1 MLDVETGAP
10 VSSTRMRLRAHPGQT
25 ERREPDGMER
35 DNKIHWLTALKLGGA
50 FMATCIGSGFA
61 TGSECLSFFVTYGIG
76 GALGALAVSFVVYF
90 LFARELFNK
99 GQELEP
105 EQCTSLFTYYFGKAV
120 GSLLNWFS
128 AILVGGCYLVMLS
141 GAGTTINQY
150 LGWPVVAGSALMA
163 LAAVVTVWF
172 GLRKLTN
179 IIGVIGPFMALFT
192 LIIGISALGRADF
205 SSTAANLETLHL
217 AKAAPNWWIAGIL
230 YPCFCMLTLTPC
242 LPSMGATAPNKKTT
256 TGAALFGVIAFH
268 LALAVVILAI
278 LGNLDIIGTAQV
290 PNLVLSGLMGKFVQT
305 LFVIMIILA
314 IYSTA
319 CPMIW
324 GFCGKIERDEKS
336 VKYRVCILAL
346 TVVGMTC
353 SYLFPLGTLINFIY
367 SISGYVGAVA
377 SVGMVISNILRKRN
391 AKKRTS

>member
-1 MLDVETGAP
+1 
-10 VSSTRMRLRAHPGQT
+10 
-25 ERREPDGMER
+25 MER

-120 GSLLNWFS
+120 GSLLDWFS

-150 LGWPVVAGSALMA
+150 LGWPA

-179 IIGVIGPFMALFT
+179 IIGVIGPFMVLFT

-217 AKAAPNWWIAGIL
+217 AKAAPNWWLCGIA
-230 YPCFCMLTLTPC
+230 YPASPC
-242 LPSMGATAPNKKTT
+242 
-256 TGAALFGVIAFH
+256 
-268 LALAVVILAI
+268 
-278 LGNLDIIGTAQV
+278 
-290 PNLVLSGLMGKFVQT
+290 
-305 LFVIMIILA
+305 
-314 IYSTA
+314 
-319 CPMIW
+319 
-324 GFCGKIERDEKS
+324 
-336 VKYRVCILAL
+336 
-346 TVVGMTC
+346 
-353 SYLFPLGTLINFIY
+353 
-367 SISGYVGAVA
+367 
-377 SVGMVISNILRKRN
+377 
-391 AKKRTS
+391 

>member
-1 MLDVETGAP
+1 M
-10 VSSTRMRLRAHPGQT
+10 AH
-25 ERREPDGMER
+25 
-35 DNKIHWLTALKLGGA
+35 
-50 FMATCIGSGFA
+50 
-61 TGSECLSFFVTYGIG
+61 GIG
-76 GALGALAVSFVVYF
+76 GAIGAIAISLIIYF
-90 LFARELFNK
+90 LFTKELFNK
-99 GQELEP
+99 GQDLPAEYHNNILA
-105 EQCTSLFTYYFGKAV
+105 YYFGKI
-120 GSLLNWFS
+120 GGEIFDWFS
-128 AILVGGCYLVMLS
+128 AILVGGCYLIMLN
-141 GAGTTINQY
+141 GAGTTLNQY
-150 LGWPVVAGSALMA
+150 LDWDPLVGAALMA
-163 LAAVVTVWF
+163 LAAIITVWF
-172 GLRKLTN
+172 GLRKLTDIIGSIGPVIAAFSV
-179 IIGVIGPFMALFT
+179 IIGVVALF
-192 LIIGISALGRADF
+192 RADF
-205 SSTAANLETLHL
+205 SNVDATLQTMNLS
-217 AKAAPNWWIAGIL
+217 KAAPNWWIAGIL